1 MESLN
6 RIELRGR
13 VGRIK
18 REKVMDDEV
27 ARISLYVETAL
38 KSFSG
43 ANIVDRDWFNIVA
56 WKGEK
61 VNFDAVTDNSVIY
74 VVGRVRMRHYTG
86 ADGRDR
92 CTPEVV
98 ASELKWEGR

>member
-18 REKVMDDEV
+18 RKMVGDCEV
-27 ARISLYVETAL
+27 ARLSLGVQITERSIRGTGIS
-38 KSFSG
+38 S
-43 ANIVDRDWFNIVA
+43 IDWFNIVA
-56 WKGEK
+56 WKGGK

-86 ADGRDR
+86 ADGRDH